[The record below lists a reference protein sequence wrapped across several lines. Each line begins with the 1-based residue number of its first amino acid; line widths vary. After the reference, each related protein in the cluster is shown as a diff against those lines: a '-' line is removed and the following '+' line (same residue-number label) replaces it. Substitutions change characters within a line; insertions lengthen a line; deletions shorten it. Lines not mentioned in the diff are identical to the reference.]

1 MDMTKLSTLIAML
14 LSASAG
20 LPDEVQL
27 FNGKDLDGW
36 VAEGVKE
43 FVKDGRTL
51 PVWSVKNGCD
61 TTAPSLILFPTAH
74 R

>member
-1 MDMTKLSTLIAML
+1 MDMTKFSTLIAML

-36 VAEGVKE
+36 VAEGSE
-43 FVKDGRTL
+43 
-51 PVWSVKNGCD
+51 
-61 TTAPSLILFPTAH
+61 SL
-74 R
+74 

>member
-1 MDMTKLSTLIAML
+1 MDMTKFSTLIAML

-36 VAEGVKE
+36 VAEGVKRVCE
-43 FVKDGRTL
+43 GRPDAAGL
-51 PVWSVKNGCD
+51 VGQEWASRLHG
-61 TTAPSLILFPTAH
+61 
-74 R
+74 